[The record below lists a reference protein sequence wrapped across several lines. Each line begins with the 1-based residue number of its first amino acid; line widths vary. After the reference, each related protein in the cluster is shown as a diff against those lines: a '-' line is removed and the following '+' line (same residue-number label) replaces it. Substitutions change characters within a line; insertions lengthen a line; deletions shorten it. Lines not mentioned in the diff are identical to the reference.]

1 MVLFLLFQVD
11 NYLPSVSA
19 AIGDLPQRH
28 VWRFVIFLHTFP
40 RVQFAFVYYSYF
52 SNIIVKWATNL
63 ILVNCILNLI
73 EILSLFGLTFVA
85 STDNYSKFL
94 NNTCFVENVNL
105 LISKHYF
112 GSTSQDL
119 FYYIPSYFHLIHG
132 SFHLSPRMEPYHHS
146 KHPGRAILS
155 L

>member
-1 MVLFLLFQVD
+1 M
-11 NYLPSVSA
+11 SA

-28 VWRFVIFLHTFP
+28 VWRMVIFLHTFP

-63 ILVNCILNLI
+63 ILTNCILNLI

-94 NNTCFVENVNL
+94 NYIQNFNL
-105 LISKHYF
+105 LIKKNYF
-112 GSTSQDL
+112 GSASQDL
-119 FYYIPSYFHLIHG
+119 FYYIPRYFDLIHG
-132 SFHLSPRMEPYHHS
+132 SFYLSPRMESYHHS
-146 KHPGRAILS
+146 
-155 L
+155 